1 VNTSSEKKGARNK
14 GFKFKLNFCGIPFG
28 LPFDAGIEFE
38 KWDVNQS
45 EESATNSK
53 RLEKWDNVNI

>member
-1 VNTSSEKKGARNK
+1 MNTSRGKKGARNK
-14 GFKFKLNFCGIPFG
+14 GFKFKLSFCGIPFG

-45 EESATNSK
+45 AENAKNCK
-53 RLEKWDNVNI
+53 RLEKRDLGNI

>member
-1 VNTSSEKKGARNK
+1 MNTAREKKGGWNK
-14 GFKFKLNFCGIPFG
+14 GFKFRLNFCGIPFG

-45 EESATNSK
+45 EESASNCK
-53 RLEKWDNVNI
+53 RLEKRDIVNI

>member
-1 VNTSSEKKGARNK
+1 MNTSPRKKGASNK

-45 EESATNSK
+45 EESAKNCE
-53 RLEKWDNVNI
+53 RLEKRDNVNI

>member
-1 VNTSSEKKGARNK
+1 MNTSHGKKGARNK

-28 LPFDAGIEFE
+28 LPFDAGLEFE

-45 EESATNSK
+45 EESVKNCERSEK
-53 RLEKWDNVNI
+53 RDIVNI